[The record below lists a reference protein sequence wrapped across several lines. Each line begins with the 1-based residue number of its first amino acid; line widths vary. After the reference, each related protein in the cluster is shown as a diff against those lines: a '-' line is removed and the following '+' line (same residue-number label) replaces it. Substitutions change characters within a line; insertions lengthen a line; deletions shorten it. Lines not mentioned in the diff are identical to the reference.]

1 VQYVVIRCLSFGTTP
16 NLSGRLV
23 ASFAEDAGII
33 PILAGRINNNV
44 IFAAKQYDSLN
55 FDFVDANGS
64 RFPLFEP
71 PHV

>member
-1 VQYVVIRCLSFGTTP
+1 VVIRCLSFGTTP

-44 IFAAKQYDSLN
+44 IFAAKQYDSLI
-55 FDFVDANGS
+55 FDFLNANGC
-64 RFPLFEP
+64 RFLMFEP
-71 PHV
+71 PHL

>member
-1 VQYVVIRCLSFGTTP
+1 
-16 NLSGRLV
+16 V